1 MGLFEHYSAT
11 PGSIYA
17 ASDQA
22 ATAGDQCRQLGTS
35 VDGRGQVAC
44 TSVTGDLDAPLF
56 AAPQPVV
63 SSSQALDGSSLIV
76 HGCLNLWGDM
86 VTTYN
91 GEIDALNQE
100 WASAQGNSFGVDS
113 STYMGPHC
121 GTESPDGG
129 QGAFD
134 DAVADA
140 SAALRADLV
149 RRKGLLD
156 DELDSGAGEVAGVLD
171 QGPTAEAALTLFQSG
186 ALPAAA
192 ADIAG
197 EIWKKFAGTFYPSD
211 QSAYGW
217 STWGTARGIQAFGIG
232 SKYMKQ
238 GSLGRFAPR
247 GPDGRFLPINGT
259 SSWVNAWRRGQGS
272 NYVANPGNA
281 AAYAKWSTAS
291 KWVGRAGTVLT
302 VGTSAFSQWQ
312 QDANDPSLSTA
323 ERVGRAGT
331 AGAITGAGAWAGAAG
346 GAQLGAMV
354 GSFGGPVGTVIGGA
368 VGGLIGGAIG
378 AGVGDWVSDHVVE
391 YGGEAVEGIVN
402 GAEAAWDAGGELV
415 EDAGDLVE
423 GAGEA
428 LGDAGEAVGD
438 FFGF

>member
-1 MGLFEHYSAT
+1 M
-11 PGSIYA
+11 
-17 ASDQA
+17 
-22 ATAGDQCRQLGTS
+22 
-35 VDGRGQVAC
+35 
-44 TSVTGDLDAPLF
+44 GDLDAPLF

-100 WASAQGNSFGVDS
+100 WATAQANSSGVDS
-113 STYMGPHC
+113 SAYTGPHC

-134 DAVADA
+134 DAAADA

-171 QGPTAEAALTLFQSG
+171 QGPTAEAALILFQSG

-192 ADIAG
+192 AEIAG
-197 EIWKKFAGTFYPSD
+197 EIWKKFTGTFYPSD

-232 SKYMKQ
+232 AKYMTS
-238 GSLGRFAPR
+238 GVARPVRAP
-247 GPDGRFLPINGT
+247 GTNGRFLPDQQHGL
-259 SSWVNAWRRGQGS
+259 VGQRRRRRQSS

-281 AAYAKWSTAS
+281 AAYSRWSTAS

-302 VGTSAFSQWQ
+302 VGTSAHQPV
-312 QDANDPSLSTA
+312 AA
-323 ERVGRAGT
+323 GRQRPEPDHR
-331 AGAITGAGAWAGAAG
+331 GAGRQGRDGRGSHRCRRRAGAAAAPSSVPWSDRSADPSAPSSAG
-346 GAQLGAMV
+346 PSV
-354 GSFGGPVGTVIGGA
+354 G
-368 VGGLIGGAIG
+368 
-378 AGVGDWVSDHVVE
+378 
-391 YGGEAVEGIVN
+391 
-402 GAEAAWDAGGELV
+402 
-415 EDAGDLVE
+415 
-423 GAGEA
+423 
-428 LGDAGEAVGD
+428 
-438 FFGF
+438 